1 MPFLMIFARTLASS
15 AAPLLQLAD
24 QEKCPE
30 MPGNAQKWPKMTNI
44 CPTYAQEPAGVLLE
58 KVDFHRFLDHF
69 KSQFGSFP
77 LFLASKND
85 QKWPKMAVKLIK
97 MTQNMY
103 KNPQRSYLKTSIF
116 GDFSTFYDPF
126 QSFSGS
132 GAFLGGWL
140 KRKNWRKLTKNDK
153 KCQKK
158 YPTCPDSPEQLV

>member
-1 MPFLMIFARTLASS
+1 MAVKLMKMAKHKENKSRKWKKTSRTVRIYQEMAGYDREDIFHLCRFQFFFFAQTRF
-15 AAPLLQLAD
+15 AAMYSEVVLPRL
-24 QEKCPE
+24 
-30 MPGNAQKWPKMTNI
+30 QKWPKMT
-44 CPTYAQEPAGVLLE
+44 
-58 KVDFHRFLDHF
+58 
-69 KSQFGSFP
+69 
-77 LFLASKND
+77 KND
-85 QKWPKMAVKLIK
+85 PKWPK

-103 KNPQRSYLKTSIF
+103 TNPRGSYLKTSIF